1 MHRPTLP
8 GRTSLFTAAGLTLF
22 AALSLVAAPSAH
34 SAQIPLERVQVGD
47 IDLAT
52 PSGQRQLARRI
63 DAAIRSVCERPNRGL
78 PRTRATVR
86 GIETCRAAALQSA
99 QRQLAALGVR
109 PEVRAAQSR

>member
-22 AALSLVAAPSAH
+22 AAFSLVITPSAH
-34 SAQIPLERVQVGD
+34 SAQIPLQRVQVGD

-63 DAAIRSVCERPNRGL
+63 DAAISSVCVHPNRNL
-78 PRTRATVR
+78 PRTRATVA
-86 GIETCRAAALQSA
+86 GIEACRVAALRSA

-109 PEVRAAQSR
+109 PEVRAAQSH